1 MKDEISLRIQNNT
14 NLPQRVSLMGGSQD
28 PNDNANAP
36 TLITWIFSS
45 FGGAGRVEI
54 QSKTIS
60 QVNYQ
65 TYSAPISSPT
75 IEATVEALNTLQIGD
90 FSETSGIIYTSS
102 GVNQYR
108 NLALTTATY
117 NFDDFMI
124 QAQNFFDPANSF
136 FTFTGVSFISFY
148 SDTFFNALY
157 KVQGVMDAYFNYGMG
172 VFYPVSGNQMSAA
185 ALSSVTMTPSIPK
198 PPLSEPIT
206 IYNNGLNVI
215 TASGYLP
222 VDTSSVT
229 NVILFAPSGEFT
241 EVDSLAINGIPY
253 NVSYFDTTYWN
264 LSQWFTNAQSAKTT
278 QLYNSSYLTS
288 MPSLTQISGDNTL
301 GGLHAPI
308 VYKDGT
314 AFPNLISNSLNYVS
328 LLNNNVSFSAPT
340 TANDFNVGLIPNIQ
354 YVILSGYGTLA
365 APVNLNLGLTDV
377 GFNIRSF
384 QLNGMGINVIDAPFN
399 TYFST
404 RVDQAASNTVL
415 VLQSPNYDSQLQDTV
430 TPINTGDFISVIINM
445 KLTNFPPI
453 AKIGNQNFGLLQYKL
468 GILDLTANRFPSA
481 IVNQILIDMDNYI
494 TTLVGFGYV
503 FVFVG
508 IPSLKIDVSNQ
519 TPPAPPFGAGILAKN
534 NLIANGFTVITDL

>member
-28 PNDNANAP
+28 PNDNANVP
-36 TLITWIFSS
+36 TLITWTFSS
-45 FGGAGRVEI
+45 FAGAARVEI
-54 QSKTIS
+54 QAKTIS

-124 QAQNFFDPANSF
+124 QAQNFFDPSNSF

-157 KVQGVMDAYFNYGMG
+157 RVQGVMDAYFTYGMG
-172 VFYPVSGNQMSAA
+172 VFYPISGN
-185 ALSSVTMTPSIPK
+185 VTASGGSFISIAPSIPK

-206 IYNNGLNVI
+206 IYYDGVNAVTTAGYGVININNEN
-215 TASGYLP
+215 
-222 VDTSSVT
+222 
-229 NVILFAPSGEFT
+229 NVILFAPSGDFLEISILNV
-241 EVDSLAINGIPY
+241 EGIPY
-253 NVSYFDTTYWN
+253 YVSYFDAAYWN
-264 LSQWFTNAQSAKTT
+264 LSIWITGAIGTKTT
-278 QLYNSSYLTS
+278 QLYNSGYITS
-288 MPSLTQISGDNTL
+288 MPSLTQITSDNTL

-314 AFPNLISNSLNYVS
+314 AFPNLISNSLTTVS

-340 TANDFNVGLIPNIQ
+340 TANDFNVGLIPNVQ
-354 YVILSGYGTLA
+354 FVTLSGYGTLA
-365 APVNLNLGLTDV
+365 APVNINLGATNL
-377 GFNIRSF
+377 GFNLNSF
-384 QLNGMGINVIDAPFN
+384 QLNGMGINLIDTPFN

-404 RVDQAASNTVL
+404 RVDQTAPNTVL

-453 AKIGNQNFGLLQYKL
+453 AKIGNQNIGLLQYKL

-481 IVNQILIDMDNYI
+481 TVNQILIDMDNYI
-494 TTLVGFGYV
+494 TTLIGLGYV
-503 FVFVG
+503 FIPVG
-508 IPSLKIDVSNQ
+508 IPNLKIDVSNQ
-519 TPPAPPFGAGILAKN
+519 TPAAPPFGAGILAKN
-534 NLIANGFTVITDL
+534 NLIANGFTVITD

>member
-28 PNDNANAP
+28 PNDNANVP
-36 TLITWIFSS
+36 TLITWTFSS
-45 FGGAGRVEI
+45 FAGAGRVEI

-148 SDTFFNALY
+148 SDAFFNALY
-157 KVQGVMDAYFNYGMG
+157 KIQGVMDAYFAYGMG
-172 VFYPVSGNQMSAA
+172 VFYPISGNQISDG
-185 ALSSVTMTPSIPK
+185 LSDIQLISGTPK
-198 PPLSEPIT
+198 PLLQSPRT
-206 IYNNGLNVI
+206 IFFNGVNTVSATGYGAI
-215 TASGYLP
+215 PTANS
-222 VDTSSVT
+222 T
-229 NVILFAPSGEFT
+229 NILLFAPSGDFLEIDDLYV
-241 EVDSLAINGIPY
+241 EGIPY
-253 NVSYFDTTYWN
+253 YVSNFDLAYWN
-264 LSQWFTNAQSAKTT
+264 LSQMITNAIGAKTT
-278 QLYNSSYLTS
+278 KLYNSGYITS
-288 MPSLTQISGDNTL
+288 MPSLTQISSDNTL

-314 AFPNLISNSLNYVS
+314 TFPNLISNSLTTVT

-340 TANDFNVGLIPNIQ
+340 TANDFNVGLIPNVQ
-354 YVILSGYGTLA
+354 FLTLSGYGTLA

-377 GFNIRSF
+377 GFNLDSF
-384 QLNGMGINVIDAPFN
+384 QLNGMGINVIDSPFN

-404 RVDQAASNTVL
+404 RVDQAALNTTL

-453 AKIGNQNFGLLQYKL
+453 AKIGNQNIALLQYKL
-468 GILDLTANRFPSA
+468 GILDLTANRFTSA
-481 IVNQILIDMDNYI
+481 RVNQILIDMDNYI
-494 TTLVGFGYV
+494 TTLIGLGYV
-503 FVFVG
+503 FVPVG
-508 IPSLKIDVSNQ
+508 IPNLKIDVSNQ
-519 TPPAPPFGAGILAKN
+519 TPAAPPFGAGIIAKN
-534 NLIANGFTVITDL
+534 NLILNGFTVVTD

>member
-28 PNDNANAP
+28 PNDNANVP
-36 TLITWIFSS
+36 TLITWTFSS
-45 FGGAGRVEI
+45 FAGAGRVEI

-157 KVQGVMDAYFNYGMG
+157 KVQGVMDAYFTYGMG
-172 VFYPVSGNQMSAA
+172 VFYPISGDQLSAP
-185 ALSSVTMTPSIPK
+185 ALSSVSMTPSIPK

-206 IYNNGLNVI
+206 IYDNGVNVVNTAGYGAVPTNN
-215 TASGYLP
+215 
-222 VDTSSVT
+222 VT
-229 NVILFAPSGEFT
+229 NVILFAPSGDFL
-241 EVDSLAINGIPY
+241 EVDSLVVNGIPY
-253 NVSYFDTTYWN
+253 YVSYFDTAYWN
-264 LSQWFTNAQSAKTT
+264 LSQWFTNAESAKITRI
-278 QLYNSSYLTS
+278 YNSGYITS
-288 MPSLTQISGDNTL
+288 MINLVRMDSDNTL

-308 VYKDGT
+308 VYKDG
-314 AFPNLISNSLNYVS
+314 ALFPNISSNSLNIVGS
-328 LLNNNVSFSAPT
+328 LNNNVSFSAPT

-354 YVILSGYGTLA
+354 FVTFSGYGTLA

-445 KLTNFPPI
+445 KLTSFPPI
-453 AKIGNQNFGLLQYKL
+453 AKIGNQNIGLLQYRL

-481 IVNQILIDMDNYI
+481 IVNQILIDMDSYI
-494 TTLVGFGYV
+494 TTLIGLGYV
-503 FVFVG
+503 FIPVG
-508 IPSLKIDVSNQ
+508 VPNLKIDISNQ
-519 TPPAPPFGAGILAKN
+519 TPPAPPFGAGIIAKN
-534 NLIANGFTVITDL
+534 NLIANGFTVITD